1 MKQRKGLAGDV
12 LALLVDTGRGLTLG
26 QIQHYLPGHY
36 ELSEL
41 SATLARLERQGA
53 VRAYRRQ
60 GPPHGEAVQLGGH
73 GRRCGGVLIFVVC
86 WCEPVASPGSRL
98 SGGQPCH

>member
-12 LALLVDTGRGLTLG
+12 LALLVDAGRGLTLG

-41 SATLARLERQGA
+41 SATLARLARQGEVSVVMVERTA
-53 VRAYRRQ
+53 DK
-60 GPPHGEAVQLGGH
+60 
-73 GRRCGGVLIFVVC
+73 GRRMVKQYGWVDMTEGAAVSSSSLSAGVN
-86 WCEPVASPGSRL
+86 
-98 SGGQPCH
+98 Q